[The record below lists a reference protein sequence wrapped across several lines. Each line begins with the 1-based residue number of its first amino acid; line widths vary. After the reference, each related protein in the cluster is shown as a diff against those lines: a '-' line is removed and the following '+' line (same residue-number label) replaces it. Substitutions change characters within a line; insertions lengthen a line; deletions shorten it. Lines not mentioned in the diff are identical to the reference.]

1 MPDFFKFLP
10 QPLGRIICVSLLA
23 LGFFAFSA
31 EQSRAFESPDIL
43 VLGDSQITF
52 GSGPSFLSFFEN
64 LKQNCAQTAKDSEL
78 LTKLGSQVAV
88 IGVRS
93 TSLGTWARRT
103 KRGKGAICDVDPKWK
118 VNAGSY
124 GTVNR
129 TENIYVQIGQGKN
142 YQFCAPDQ
150 SAFETMFRKDYYNP
164 KLLVMTFLGNSS
176 RTWANDPAAAL
187 SDVRAAT
194 AQLPEGMPCIFMTT
208 APTYQKSVVDMRSK
222 AQVNL
227 KWAFAE
233 TGNRCSFVDG
243 YTSQTIKAN
252 LGVKSHFRR
261 KKDGSVKDPF
271 HPNKAA
277 AKQFFSIQRR
287 QLCSAILHEIRA
299 LD

>member
-1 MPDFFKFLP
+1 MPDFLKFLP
-10 QPLGRIICVSLLA
+10 KPLARFGYVSLLA
-23 LGFFAFSA
+23 FGLSGLSA
-31 EQSRAFESPDIL
+31 QQSQAFETPDIL

-64 LKQNCAQTAKDSEL
+64 LKQNCAKTEQDKDV
-78 LTKLGSQVAV
+78 LTQLGQRVAV

-103 KRGKGAICDVDPKWK
+103 KGGKGPICDVDPKWK

-129 TENIYVQIGQGKN
+129 TKNIYVQIGQGKN
-142 YQFCAPDQ
+142 YQFCKPGQ

-176 RTWANDPAAAL
+176 QTWADDPAAAL
-187 SDVRAAT
+187 SDVKAAT
-194 AQLPEGMPCIFMTT
+194 EQLPPGMPCIFMTT
-208 APTYQKSVVDMRSK
+208 APTYQKSVVDMRHR
-222 AQVNL
+222 AQANL
-227 KWAFAE
+227 KRAFDK
-233 TGNRCSFVDG
+233 TGNRCSFVEG
-243 YTSQTIKAN
+243 YTPQTIKAN

-261 KKDGSVKDPF
+261 KKNGSVKDPF

-277 AKQFFSIQRR
+277 AKQFFSIQK
-287 QLCSAILHEIRA
+287 QQICNAILHELRG